1 MGRLYKTG
9 GRKKGTPN
17 KRTSLV
23 ERLLEKMEADP
34 IGHMSRVM
42 MDEGADARLRFDCA
56 RELAQYIA
64 PKRKALEV
72 REESD
77 SPEGPRFINVQ
88 WCEAENG
95 KPKYPEAVQGS
106 ARPGLQC

>member
-34 IGHMSRVM
+34 IGHMSRV
-42 MDEGADARLRFDCA
+42 RL
-56 RELAQYIA
+56 
-64 PKRKALEV
+64 
-72 REESD
+72 
-77 SPEGPRFINVQ
+77 
-88 WCEAENG
+88 
-95 KPKYPEAVQGS
+95 QGS
-106 ARPGLQC
+106 QTTHEPSVQTGSPGLAILVAHHRSWFSPLTRPRAN